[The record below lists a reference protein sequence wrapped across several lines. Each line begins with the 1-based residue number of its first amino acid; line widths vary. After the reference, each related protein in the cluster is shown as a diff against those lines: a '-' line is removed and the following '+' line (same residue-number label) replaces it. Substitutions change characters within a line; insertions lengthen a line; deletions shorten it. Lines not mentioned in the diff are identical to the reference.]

1 MAFSNESYIVGQI
14 GVMQN
19 LPIGFF
25 LPGILVLAFKPKA
38 LYRVIQLANAKSI
51 RNMIIFSIFYLLGAI
66 TIFSAYTHGGDV
78 GKIYGI
84 SNSTVIVTVIL
95 AAIFLGEKD
104 KPLRKLVATISA
116 FAGILLLR

>member
-1 MAFSNESYIVGQI
+1 
-14 GVMQN
+14 MQN